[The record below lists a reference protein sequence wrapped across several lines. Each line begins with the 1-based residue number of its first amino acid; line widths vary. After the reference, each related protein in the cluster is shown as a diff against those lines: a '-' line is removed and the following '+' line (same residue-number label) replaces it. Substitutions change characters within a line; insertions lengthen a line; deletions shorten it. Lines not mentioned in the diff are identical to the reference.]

1 MVLVWAK
8 KVRTGRDISHP
19 LHPISLQQGGLKWL
33 RPVSVYISIHCIRH
47 NEFAINDLTITP

>member
-33 RPVSVYISIHCIRH
+33 RPRLCIHKYSLYS
-47 NEFAINDLTITP
+47 AQ